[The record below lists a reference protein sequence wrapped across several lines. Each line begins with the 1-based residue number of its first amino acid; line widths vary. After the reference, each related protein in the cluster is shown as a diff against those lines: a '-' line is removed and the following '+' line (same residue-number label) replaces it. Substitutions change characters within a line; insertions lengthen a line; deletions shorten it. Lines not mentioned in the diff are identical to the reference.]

1 MKMIKVLGSYQQ
13 APETRKWS
21 RSWVYIPVLLSVGYI
36 LLNTLVPI
44 SLLIPAAL
52 TGVILRVMNNSFLNA
67 LKAMMIASV
76 TSVVVT
82 LAVVPAAMA
91 NVSIIFSLF
100 LVFYLVF
107 GLFGWFVTHALIR
120 MLGRSGAVGNGS
132 IGE

>member
-1 MKMIKVLGSYQQ
+1 LKMIKVLGSYQQ
-13 APETRKWS
+13 VPETSKWS

-52 TGVILRVMNNSFLNA
+52 TGVILRVMNNTFLNA

-107 GLFGWFVTHALIR
+107 GLFGWFVTNALIR
-120 MLGRSGAVGNGS
+120 MLGRSGVVGNGS
-132 IGE
+132 I